1 MQDFK
6 KIFFWKK
13 SYEFSLRIYRE
24 TQAFPS
30 DEKYGLTSQL
40 RRAAISIPIN
50 IAEGAGRNSNK
61 EFANFLQ
68 ISIGSASEVECEL
81 MFARDLGYL
90 DEDVYSF
97 LDLELK
103 QIRRM
108 MYSYREAISKQ

>member
-6 KIFFWKK
+6 KIVFWQRA
-13 SYEFSLRIYRE
+13 YEFSLRIYRE
-24 TQAFPS
+24 TQAFPAV
-30 DEKYGLTSQL
+30 EKYGLTTQL
-40 RRAAISIPIN
+40 RRAATSIPIN

-90 DEDVYSF
+90 NTDVYSF
-97 LDLELK
+97 LDTELK

-108 MYSYREAISKQ
+108 MYAYRETISPQ